1 MSYIMSHSKHLFTS
15 QNFINCAF
23 YSALASLIPFL
34 NVHLSE
40 LGLSWSQCAWINC
53 MSALLSMIGPLCFG
67 PLAHKLSGYKQT
79 LILTMILAFLSVTA
93 LLFIPKVISNE
104 HTPKM
109 YFDCNENVLRIEQCS
124 NWNGQCHT
132 YPKRPATNFSSFEI
146 VTCSYVCNDDGRHKI
161 NSSWY
166 PVNVCF
172 HDSNDP
178 VSLCLD
184 VQQEK
189 IIRTD
194 LSLSQEA
201 SIQFDSRFDR
211 WPVIE
216 NDQQNDL
223 VDRMFDGQSTCTFKP
238 SPPLL
243 MLQKVYNNIQCRPY
257 VPNCNIYCSIN
268 LRHRTIGTT
277 RVRPPTPCRMIEGNP
292 EQTFYLYLL
301 FRCLIDLTLLTSN
314 SLIEAIRVANTNN
327 YDSIYAGFERFW
339 TIILPF
345 IVWPPIC
352 GILSDYFN
360 EKNADNYAP
369 PIIIFDG
376 FIAITM
382 FLIIMLPLNS
392 TQTKEST
399 GKINS
404 KKLVV
409 LQPTKFRYP
418 RRHSNQY
425 LLYRLAILIPMVLI
439 LGCFWGLSNT
449 LTGSF
454 YRHSLHSSNFLIG
467 FATSGSFLITALFAY
482 MAKSMISGIGRMNLI
497 LLAFIFYSLR
507 FGGISFLA
515 TAKYQHKNWLILPF
529 EMMSS
534 FCLPLAWIGVTA
546 YGQHLIKRSPN
557 GLSYATGTTIF
568 QTYSPHVIM
577 QYTLCLIHFGGG
589 RALGAAMAN
598 IWLNLWPDIYN
609 QWLWLTDFE
618 MKTIDNYTIESI
630 SNDDNAARIL
640 FRFSSI
646 LSLIFGLIFTCIYYS
661 CCLNFLIKRND
672 PNSSLTSIFGDHSS
686 HNHHHNDR
694 NNHHYLK
701 LKCKSENEVYPLR
714 NHHHHQ
720 RIRSNSKT
728 SDQLQ
733 TPAPITR
740 SMVTLRENLESSVDD
755 DDNDHHHRNPDSI

>member
-1 MSYIMSHSKHLFTS
+1 
-15 QNFINCAF
+15 
-23 YSALASLIPFL
+23 
-34 NVHLSE
+34 
-40 LGLSWSQCAWINC
+40 
-53 MSALLSMIGPLCFG
+53 MSALLSMLGPICFG

-79 LILTMILAFLSVTA
+79 LILTMIIAFLSVTA

-109 YFDCNENVLRIEQCS
+109 YYDCNEGVLRIEQCP

-132 YPKRPATNFSSFEI
+132 YPQRPATNYSSFEI
-146 VTCSYVCNDDGRHKI
+146 VTCSYVCNNDKITI

-211 WPVIE
+211 WPLIE
-216 NDQQNDL
+216 GHHHDHDGDNDET
-223 VDRMFDGQSTCTFKP
+223 VDRMFDGLPTCTFKP

-243 MLQKVYNNIQCRPY
+243 MLQKVYSSIQCRPY
-257 VPNCNIYCSIN
+257 VPSCNIYCSIN
-268 LRHRTIGTT
+268 LRHRTIGVSGSGTT
-277 RVRPPTPCRMIEGNP
+277 RVRPPTPCQMVKGNP
-292 EQTFYLYLL
+292 QQTFYLYLL

-352 GILSDYFN
+352 GILSDYFV
-360 EKNADNYAP
+360 EKDAHNYAP
-369 PIIIFDG
+369 PVIIFDG

-392 TQTKEST
+392 TQTKESS
-399 GKINS
+399 KINP
-404 KKLVV
+404 KKIV

-418 RRHSNQY
+418 RRHTNQY
-425 LLYRLAILIPMVLI
+425 LLYRLAILIPIVLI
-439 LGCFWGLSNT
+439 LGCFWGLSNA
-449 LTGSF
+449 LTGPF

-467 FATSGSFLITALFAY
+467 FATSGAFMVTAMFAY
-482 MAKSMISGIGRMNLI
+482 MAKSMISGVGRMNLI

-507 FGGISFLA
+507 FAGISFLA
-515 TAKYQHKNWLILPF
+515 AKYQHKNWLILPF

-577 QYTLCLIHFGGG
+577 QYTLSLIHFGGG

-598 IWLNLWPDIYN
+598 IWLNLWPDVYN
-609 QWLWLTDFE
+609 QWLWLTDLE
-618 MKTIDNYTIESI
+618 MKTIDSYSLESI
-630 SNDDNAARIL
+630 ANDDNAARVL
-640 FRFSSI
+640 FRFASI
-646 LSLIFGLIFTCIYYS
+646 LSLTFGLIFTLIYHS
-661 CCLNFLIKRND
+661 CCLNFLITRND
-672 PNSSLTSIFGDHSS
+672 HSSLTSIFGDSHSDK
-686 HNHHHNDR
+686 NL
-694 NNHHYLK
+694 HYLK

-714 NHHHHQ
+714 NQ
-720 RIRSNSKT
+720 RNRSNSKT
-728 SDQLQ
+728 SE
-733 TPAPITR
+733 PITR

-755 DDNDHHHRNPDSI
+755 DDDDGGGGGGGNGNNNDDRNPDSI

>member
-1 MSYIMSHSKHLFTS
+1 
-15 QNFINCAF
+15 
-23 YSALASLIPFL
+23 
-34 NVHLSE
+34 
-40 LGLSWSQCAWINC
+40 
-53 MSALLSMIGPLCFG
+53 
-67 PLAHKLSGYKQT
+67 
-79 LILTMILAFLSVTA
+79 
-93 LLFIPKVISNE
+93 
-104 HTPKM
+104 
-109 YFDCNENVLRIEQCS
+109 
-124 NWNGQCHT
+124 
-132 YPKRPATNFSSFEI
+132 
-146 VTCSYVCNDDGRHKI
+146 
-161 NSSWY
+161 
-166 PVNVCF
+166 
-172 HDSNDP
+172 
-178 VSLCLD
+178 
-184 VQQEK
+184 
-189 IIRTD
+189 
-194 LSLSQEA
+194 
-201 SIQFDSRFDR
+201 
-211 WPVIE
+211 
-216 NDQQNDL
+216 
-223 VDRMFDGQSTCTFKP
+223 MFDGQSTCTFKP

-694 NNHHYLK
+694 NNHYLK